1 MTTIRWLDHV
11 NIRTAHLEAL
21 VRFYE
26 DVVGLRAG
34 ERPPLGFP
42 GAWLYA
48 GERAVIHLVGVAEQP
63 RPEGALRLEH
73 FAFAGGDLSEL
84 LARLNQ
90 YGVPFD
96 QSRQAGTG
104 NVVINIKDPDGNR
117 LHIDFA
123 ASEATAP

>member
-1 MTTIRWLDHV
+1 MSTIRWLDHV
-11 NIRTAHLEAL
+11 NIRTANVAAL
-21 VRFYE
+21 LRFYE

-48 GERAVIHLVGVAEQP
+48 GDRAVIHLVAVAEQP
-63 RPEGALRLEH
+63 EPQGALRLEH
-73 FAFAGGDLSEL
+73 FAFAGTGLPAL
-84 LARLNQ
+84 LARLNEHAI
-90 YGVPFD
+90 PFVR
-96 QSRQAGTG
+96 SRQPGTG

-123 ASEATAP
+123 ASESPP

>member
-1 MTTIRWLDHV
+1 MATIRWLDHV
-11 NIRTAHLEAL
+11 NVRTANLDAL

-26 DVVGLRAG
+26 QVVGLHAG

-48 GERAVIHLVGVAEQP
+48 GERAVIHLVGMAEQP
-63 RPEGALRLEH
+63 QPQGALRLEH
-73 FAFAGGDLSEL
+73 FAFAGTGLEEL
-84 LARLNQ
+84 VARLNRH
-90 YGVPFD
+90 GVPYQ

-117 LHIDFA
+117 LHIDFPPTQ
-123 ASEATAP
+123 ASD